1 MGNIP
6 YVVQLAGA
14 LAIALLVWGVLASPL
29 LLGLYLLLRLMRRR
43 AVRSPWARVF
53 LALVFSLLAAP
64 VPTPI
69 ITVFVPH
76 GLAVL
81 DGGYYGRIDQG
92 PDVFA
97 GMLPWIGVS
106 LLATFLIT
114 LAVVWRYVRR
124 VPAPTA

>member
-1 MGNIP
+1 VGNIP

-29 LLGLYLLLRLMRRR
+29 LLGLYLQLRLMRRK

-81 DGGYYGRIDQG
+81 DGVYYGRIDQG
-92 PDVFA
+92 PEVFA